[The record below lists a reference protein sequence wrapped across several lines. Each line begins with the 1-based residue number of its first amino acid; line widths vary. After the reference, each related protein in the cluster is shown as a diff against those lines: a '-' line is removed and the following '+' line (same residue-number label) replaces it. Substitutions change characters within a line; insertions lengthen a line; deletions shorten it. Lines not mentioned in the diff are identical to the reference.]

1 MKNDVN
7 NQWVLA
13 KRPVGM
19 VKTTDFEQV
28 ESQIGEAKDGEIT
41 VKVTH
46 IAFEPAM
53 RGWINEGDSYVKGVE
68 IGEVMR
74 AQSVGEVIE
83 SKNDAYKEGDVVSGF
98 FGWQEFS
105 TLEPSASMFP
115 IQVLPEGVSPEMALS
130 VLGITGL
137 TAWGGM
143 LEIGKPQEG
152 DTVVVSGAAGATGNI
167 AGQIAKIK
175 GCRVIGIAGGPEK
188 CQWLIDEL
196 GFDGAV
202 DYKSENV
209 SERLK
214 ELCPDGINI
223 FFDNVGGKILEA
235 ALDNIATNARVVI
248 CGGIVGYNEEELPP
262 GPRNYMQLVL
272 TSSTMEG
279 FLLGQFGPKL
289 GQAAMELG
297 QWVGEGK
304 LKFTVD
310 VQEGFDNVPQT
321 FLRLFEG
328 KNLGK
333 QLCKV
338 A

>member
-13 KRPVGM
+13 RHPVGM
-19 VKTTDFEQV
+19 VQTTDFEKI
-28 ESQIGEAKDGEIT
+28 ESDIAEPADGEIT
-41 VKVTH
+41 VKVSH
-46 IAFEPAM
+46 LAFEPAM
-53 RGWINEGDSYVKGVE
+53 RGWISEGDSYVQGVQ

-83 SKNDAYKEGDVVSGF
+83 SRNDAYKEGDVVSGF
-98 FGWQEFS
+98 FGWQEFA

-115 IQVLPEGVSPEMALS
+115 LQVLPEGVSPDMALS

-137 TAWGGM
+137 TAWGGL
-143 LEIGKPQEG
+143 LEIGKPNEG

-209 SERLK
+209 SEKLG

-223 FFDNVGGKILEA
+223 FFDNVGGVILEA
-235 ALDNIATNARVVI
+235 ALDNLANSARVVI
-248 CGGIVGYNEEELPP
+248 CGGIVGYNEEELPS

-297 QWVGEGK
+297 QWVAEGK

-310 VQEGFDNVPQT
+310 VQSGFENVPQT

-333 QLCKV
+333 QLCKI